1 MIEVHNLTKKYGS
14 KSIISDWK
22 YTFRIGKTTILK
34 SISGLIQA
42 DTISLYT
49 EAGNVSN
56 KDYLSR
62 DIYYV
67 SDEPVYY
74 NDLTLQEH
82 LWLICKVENY
92 SREEATE
99 KIKALVNHFNMSEY
113 MNYYPSAMSKG
124 TLQRMM
130 LIISF
135 LKKTKNLLLD
145 EPFNGLDP
153 VQLSQVL
160 KNCEKEKS
168 DRCIIISS
176 HDIESLE
183 EICDEFLIF
192 KNGEIMSF
200 TDGIDRMMVNK
211 MIGDSYV

>member
-22 YTFRIGKTTILK
+22 YTFQNGKIYGLIGRNGIGKTTILK

-135 LKKTKNLLLD
+135 LKKRRIY
-145 EPFNGLDP
+145 F
-153 VQLSQVL
+153 
-160 KNCEKEKS
+160 
-168 DRCIIISS
+168 
-176 HDIESLE
+176 
-183 EICDEFLIF
+183 
-192 KNGEIMSF
+192 
-200 TDGIDRMMVNK
+200 
-211 MIGDSYV
+211 